1 MGKRPRDSGEG
12 IELNL
17 TAMLDMAFQILAFFV
32 LTFRPVKAE
41 GQVAVRMPSAMSIPG
56 GGTLP
61 AGNADDPAHLP
72 QEFRTVVIV
81 VTSTEHGDLRQLY
94 LGRPREPQPE
104 EVAVDPKL
112 RAFGMKL
119 AALLNDPASPFDQ
132 VVIQVG
138 SKLRYAELMK
148 VIDVCTRQTL
158 GGDPHMRLSKL
169 SLVDENG

>member
-1 MGKRPRDSGEG
+1 MARRNILSGES

-41 GQVAVRMPSAMSIPG
+41 GQVAVRMPPAVSRADD
-56 GGTLP
+56 GTQTV
-61 AGNADDPAHLP
+61 GNTPDPAHLP

-81 VTSTEHGDLRQLY
+81 VTATDHGDLRQIY
-94 LGRPREPQPE
+94 LGRPREPQRE
-104 EVAVDPKL
+104 AVAVDTKLKAFGAKL
-112 RAFGMKL
+112 R
-119 AALLNDPASPFDQ
+119 ALLNDAASPFDQ

-138 SKLRYAELMK
+138 SKLRYAELMR

-158 GGDPHMRLSKL
+158 GGDPHKRLSKL

>member
-41 GQVAVRMPSAMSIPG
+41 GQIAVRMPPVASVPG
-56 GGTLP
+56 DRTEHMGDT
-61 AGNADDPAHLP
+61 DDPAHLP
-72 QEFRTVVIV
+72 QELRTVVII
-81 VTSTEHGDLRQLY
+81 VTATEHGDLRQLY
-94 LGRPREPQPE
+94 LSRPRDKQREA
-104 EVAVDPKL
+104 VAVDAKL
-112 RAFGMKL
+112 KVFGMKL

-158 GGDPHMRLSKL
+158 GGDPHQRLSKL
-169 SLVDENG
+169 SVVDENG